1 VLGIAEYLRARSLR
15 PNDPLISLCLGTSY
29 LCQVM
34 QKNTYNRHLVCLKA
48 FTFMNQH
55 VNLRLPG
62 FKLDISEDDQEVD
75 ELGRTVE
82 VVSIDDG
89 LGPDETE

>member
-1 VLGIAEYLRARSLR
+1 MVGIAEYLRARSLR

-48 FTFMNQH
+48 FTFMNQYAS
-55 VNLRLPG
+55 LRLPG
-62 FKLDISEDDQEVD
+62 FKLGTLGNDCVVD
-75 ELGRTVE
+75 ELGKPLD
-82 VVSIDDG
+82 VVTLDDDV
-89 LGPDETE
+89 GPEEAE

>member
-48 FTFMNQH
+48 FTFMNQY